1 MRADNEKELEMNEYE
16 KMVSELIEEK
26 EKGNFNF
33 ENWFSNSLMVLV
45 TIVIGILTLFSI
57 KTRVVFEIIFVLA
70 ILGTFFSAFL
80 ALVFTFIVGFFLKIK
95 RKINLKN
102 DREYQLAKEVI
113 RNYQKK
119 AFEFNKKKFFE
130 NKRKNCKEVLDKEI
144 EKSERISKLESY
156 LKNERKRNE
165 EE

>member
-1 MRADNEKELEMNEYE
+1 MLFEHLL
-16 KMVSELIEEK
+16 VSA
-26 EKGNFNF
+26 
-33 ENWFSNSLMVLV
+33 
-45 TIVIGILTLFSI
+45 
-57 KTRVVFEIIFVLA
+57 IFGAFL
-70 ILGTFFSAFL
+70 SSFL
-80 ALVFTFIVGFFLKIK
+80 ALIFTLIVKFFFKIK

-119 AFEFNKKKFFE
+119 VFEFNKKKFFE